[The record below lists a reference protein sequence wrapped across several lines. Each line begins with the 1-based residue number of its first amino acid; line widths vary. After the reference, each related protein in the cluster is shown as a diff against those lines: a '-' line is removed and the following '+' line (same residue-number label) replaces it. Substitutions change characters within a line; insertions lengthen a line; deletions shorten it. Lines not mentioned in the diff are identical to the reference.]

1 MKNLTRTK
9 TVASGK
15 YECALHVLTFYTGC
29 WQQAIL
35 LVDYAEYMRLLLSSS
50 KIKAC
55 LGAAIE
61 LTVFDC
67 VEMLSYILFYMYN
80 K

>member
-1 MKNLTRTK
+1 MTK
-9 TVASGK
+9 VPLASGK
-15 YECALHVLTFYTGC
+15 YECAFARAHLLYGMLATGDF
-29 WQQAIL
+29 
-35 LVDYAEYMRLLLSSS
+35 VGRLRGIHATVVEL